1 MVDHESIEYEI
12 CTLDVNYILYK
23 TAQVGAR
30 FVAYFNN
37 IDRVNFVNQE
47 LIICFVYE
55 KYVRNRRT
63 KSPFDDLFMK

>member
-1 MVDHESIEYEI
+1 MVKHECVEYEI
-12 CTLDVNYILYK
+12 CTHDVNYKLYK
-23 TAQVGAR
+23 TAEVGAR

-55 KYVRNRRT
+55 KYVRNRRST
-63 KSPFDDLFMK
+63 IYLRKWIMS